1 MPFLRLTFG
10 PGHFRVMLATLVVIS
25 HMSSLEVGRPA
36 VFVFFMLSGYWVLR
50 MYEQK
55 YRANAP
61 VWMFYLSRFMR
72 VWLAFA
78 TAFLAVFLLYALFSE
93 PRPLEILGGLSLL
106 GVASTKNDVLGTSW
120 SLDIELQFYLLV
132 PALSLTLARVQKSWK
147 RAVLAFMIGMMLTIL
162 GWHLQTTK
170 GLWTVLSY
178 MPPFMIGALIWH
190 TRARS
195 SGKAAAVSVF
205 VFTMVGVMVL
215 SSPVLRPLLQSNVDG
230 PFNKDWFGMAWV
242 TLLVPFVIWNVQQK
256 SSPFDMHVGNY
267 SYALYIT
274 HWPVIA
280 FLGPAMQPVSV
291 LEKMFI
297 LAMIF
302 AVSLA
307 FYATVDR
314 GWESVRRRAIYN
326 LTKIRTH

>member
-1 MPFLRLTFG
+1 
-10 PGHFRVMLATLVVIS
+10 
-25 HMSSLEVGRPA
+25 
-36 VFVFFMLSGYWVLR
+36 
-50 MYEQK
+50 
-55 YRANAP
+55 
-61 VWMFYLSRFMR
+61 
-72 VWLAFA
+72 
-78 TAFLAVFLLYALFSE
+78 
-93 PRPLEILGGLSLL
+93 
-106 GVASTKNDVLGTSW
+106 
-120 SLDIELQFYLLV
+120 
-132 PALSLTLARVQKSWK
+132 
-147 RAVLAFMIGMMLTIL
+147 
-162 GWHLQTTK
+162 
-170 GLWTVLSY
+170 
-178 MPPFMIGALIWH
+178 
-190 TRARS
+190 
-195 SGKAAAVSVF
+195 
-205 VFTMVGVMVL
+205 
-215 SSPVLRPLLQSNVDG
+215 
-230 PFNKDWFGMAWV
+230 MAWV